1 MIYSLK
7 FRLKDGWED
16 GLNVNPADSL
26 LSVVTGTTTPTTRI
40 IANHTDASVP
50 PGYNLPV
57 RVIGGGGH
65 LKDGTVYT
73 FLLGTTM
80 RPVQQDMQEL
90 WKAAAWAGPVAFLFI
105 VLAGLIAAS
114 LALHP
119 VAESMRRL
127 EQFTGDAGHELRT
140 PLSSIALN
148 AQVALNQ
155 DEQPEDFRRHLTAI
169 ASQAERSTH
178 LSESLLLLA
187 RLDREQ
193 SAPLATVQLLD
204 LWTDLHSAHAEALH
218 AKSAMLQTPSEVLT
232 VVANRELLTVAL
244 DNLVENAV
252 RYAPEGTTVTITARQ
267 TEDRVTIAVTDQ
279 GLGMPPDAL
288 PHIWDRF
295 TRVDPSRSRESGG
308 NGLGLAIVRK
318 AVEAMHGHVAV
329 TSEVGKGST
338 FSIIL
343 PAS

>member
-1 MIYSLK
+1 
-7 FRLKDGWED
+7 
-16 GLNVNPADSL
+16 
-26 LSVVTGTTTPTTRI
+26 
-40 IANHTDASVP
+40 
-50 PGYNLPV
+50 
-57 RVIGGGGH
+57 
-65 LKDGTVYT
+65 
-73 FLLGTTM
+73 
-80 RPVQQDMQEL
+80 MQEL

-193 SAPLATVQLLD
+193 SAPQAPVQLLN

-329 TSEVGKGST
+329 TSEVGRGST
-338 FSIIL
+338 FSIVL

>member
-1 MIYSLK
+1 M
-7 FRLKDGWED
+7 
-16 GLNVNPADSL
+16 
-26 LSVVTGTTTPTTRI
+26 LSVVTATDTPTTRI
-40 IANHTDASVP
+40 IPNHTDWSLP
-50 PGYNLPV
+50 PGRNLAV
-57 RVIGGGGH
+57 RVIGASGR

-80 RPVQQDMQEL
+80 RPVEQDMQEL
-90 WKAAAWAGPVAFLFI
+90 WKAAALAGPVAFLFI

-114 LALHP
+114 LALRP
-119 VAESMRRL
+119 VTESMRRL

-140 PLSSIALN
+140 PLSSIRLN

-155 DEQPEDFRRHLTAI
+155 DQEPEEFRRHLTAI

-193 SAPLATVQLLD
+193 SAPQAPVQLLD
-204 LWTDLHSAHAEALH
+204 LWTDLRSAHVEALD
-218 AKSAMLQTPSEVLT
+218 AKSVTLQTPSEALT
-232 VVANRELLTVAL
+232 ITANRELLTVAL

-252 RYAPEGTTVTITARQ
+252 RYAPDGTTVTITAQQ
-267 TEDRVTIAVTDQ
+267 TEGTVIIAVIDR
-279 GLGMPPDAL
+279 GPGIPAEAL

-338 FSIIL
+338 FSVIL